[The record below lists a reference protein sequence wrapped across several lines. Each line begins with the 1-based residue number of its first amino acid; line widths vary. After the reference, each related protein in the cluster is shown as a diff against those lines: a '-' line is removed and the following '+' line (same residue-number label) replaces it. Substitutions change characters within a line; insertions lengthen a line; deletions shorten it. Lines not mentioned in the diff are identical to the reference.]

1 MQWGNSMEQIFQD
14 RDTSLK
20 KNIESG
26 FIDVCV
32 DVTALRSMV
41 MNNDPGNIDA
51 IFSEFRRDFDGF
63 FTMSS
68 DNKKIDKELVI
79 RVDTWLNTRFGALT
93 PRIIKDGIKL
103 FTEYKSELFKQDII
117 KY

>member
-1 MQWGNSMEQIFQD
+1 MEPIYQD

-26 FIDVCV
+26 FIDVCI
-32 DVTALRSMV
+32 DVTALRSMI
-41 MNNDPGNIDA
+41 MNDEPGNIDA
-51 IFSEFRRDFDGF
+51 VFAEFRQDFDGF

-68 DNKKIDKELVI
+68 DNKKIDKELVG

-93 PRIIKDGIKL
+93 PRIIKKGIKL
-103 FTEYKSELFKQDII
+103 FMEYKSELFKQDII